1 MALRQRSSR
10 LVTQLQQF
18 RCMSWFG
25 HVDEAPKDPILG
37 VTERFIADKNPQKIN
52 LGVGAYR
59 DDDGKPVVLDVV
71 RQAEKIIISRNMNNE
86 YLPIGGHREFCME
99 SIKLAY
105 GETATPIKENRVAVV
120 QALSGTGACR
130 LFAEFQH
137 RWFPTKGSKM
147 YFPNPTWSNHL
158 NIWNDAGIEIDQY
171 PYYDPATKGLAFE
184 KMCHAL
190 NKAPPGSAVL
200 LHACAHNP
208 TGVDPSSDQW
218 SELSKLFRDKNL
230 FPLFDSAYQGYAT
243 GDVERDAGA
252 VRTFMNDGHT
262 LALCQSFAKN
272 FGLYGQRVG
281 ALSVICENHTEA
293 SAVESQLKTI
303 ARPIYSN
310 PPLHGAQVVHTI
322 LSDPDLKSKWY
333 TEVAGMAN
341 RIIDMRSSLR
351 SAIENLGSKHSWK
364 HITDQIGMFAFLGL
378 TPEQVD
384 RMTGEYSIY
393 LTRNGRISMAGV
405 NSKNVQRVAEAVH
418 EVTK

>member
-105 GETATPIKENRVAVV
+105 
-120 QALSGTGACR
+120 
-130 LFAEFQH
+130 
-137 RWFPTKGSKM
+137 
-147 YFPNPTWSNHL
+147 
-158 NIWNDAGIEIDQY
+158 GIEIDQY

-364 HITDQIGMFAFLGL
+364 HITDQIGMFAFFR
-378 TPEQVD
+378 VD
-384 RMTGEYSIY
+384 AR
-393 LTRNGRISMAGV
+393 AGG
-405 NSKNVQRVAEAVH
+405 
-418 EVTK
+418 